1 MRLYGSTIAG
11 AFSGAD
17 AAILDGLA
25 TRGHIVGV
33 FDAKVDR
40 LSRFVLMAETFHPRR
55 QTWGM
60 RWYSRLSKSPRAF
73 RSRTRQADKALR
85 PITGAFEAVL
95 HVGGLFAPFRGAP
108 PRPVALFCDYTSRLA
123 QRNYAP
129 WFQLSQGMAKEWFT
143 LEEELYHSA
152 AVIFTASE
160 NTRQSFSQDYQ
171 IPLTKV
177 SVVGEGVHDL
187 PPVRTTTYHRSV
199 VLFVGLDFERKGG
212 DILLAA
218 FRKVRR
224 RLEGAE
230 LWVVGP
236 HPRTREP
243 GVHWFGEVR
252 NQTRLAELFTTAS
265 VFAMPSICEPF
276 GLTFIEA
283 MSHSLPVIGTRADA
297 MPEII
302 SPGENGLLVTPGS
315 VEELEEALLRL
326 LASPEECQRM
336 GQAGRRVVAD
346 RYLWQQV
353 VTRIE
358 DRLRATLAS

>member
-1 MRLYGSTIAG
+1 M
-11 AFSGAD
+11 
-17 AAILDGLA
+17 
-25 TRGHIVGV
+25 GV
-33 FDAKVDR
+33 FGAEVDR
-40 LSRFVLMAETFHPRR
+40 LSRYILMAETLHPRR
-55 QTWGM
+55 QTWGK
-60 RWYSRLSKSPRAF
+60 RWYSRLSKSPRSF

-85 PITGAFEAVL
+85 HLTGAFEAVL

-108 PRPVALFCDYTSRLA
+108 PKPVALFCDYTSRLA

-129 WFQLSQGMAKEWFT
+129 WFQLSTRMAKEWFT

-171 IPLTKV
+171 ISLDKV
-177 SVVGEGVHDL
+177 HVVGEGVHSL
-187 PPVRTTTYHRSV
+187 PPVRTTPYDRPV
-199 VLFVGLDFERKGG
+199 VLFIGLDFERKGG
-212 DILLAA
+212 DTLLAA
-218 FRKVRR
+218 FRQVRA

-230 LWVVGP
+230 LWIVGP
-236 HPRTREP
+236 HPRDPER

-252 NQTRLAELFTTAS
+252 DQARLVELFTSAS

-302 SPGENGLLVTPGS
+302 STEKNGLLVSPGA
-315 VEELEEALLRL
+315 VDELREVLLRL
-326 LASPEECQRM
+326 LASPDECQRM
-336 GQAGRRVVAD
+336 GQAGRRIVSD
-346 RYLWQQV
+346 RFMWQQV

-358 DRLRATLAS
+358 ARLRATLGS